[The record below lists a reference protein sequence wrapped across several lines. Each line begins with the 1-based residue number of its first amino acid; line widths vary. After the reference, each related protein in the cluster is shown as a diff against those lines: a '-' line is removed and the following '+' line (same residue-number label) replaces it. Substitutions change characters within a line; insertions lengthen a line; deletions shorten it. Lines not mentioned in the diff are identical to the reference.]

1 MARTKSKPIKV
12 NATVIDNPIEQLTNK
27 VLKEHTQA
35 IYDLALGIRQNQYAI
50 AYHLHEIS
58 VADCVKDDGFA
69 DVFEFAAKMFGFEK
83 NYTYKYINLWT
94 HFGLKNADT
103 GETSSLFLTDG
114 KDFNI
119 SNLIELNQFDKWQ
132 VKALMDAGIIS
143 VDSTQK
149 TIREVRKAI
158 KDGLIVFNETT
169 KSAAYVK
176 PTNTDTGEAETTGK
190 VDTNTDSNESSTGD
204 TDNSLADVGSV
215 DGSNNT
221 VDNGRVTIDDVNSW
235 GKSIFKDF
243 DDVLAAN
250 EHTYDD
256 TDLYNA
262 LIRVETSLAALANMD
277 AFKLNHVQ
285 IHKRVVSVGK
295 ALDGIRRVLVDD
307 EEKGNN

>member
-1 MARTKSKPIKV
+1 MARTKNKPIKV
-12 NATVIDNPIEQLTNK
+12 NATVIDNPIEQITNK

-132 VKALMDAGIIS
+132 VKALMDAGIIT

-176 PTNTDTGEAETTGK
+176 PTNTDTGKAETTGET
-190 VDTNTDSNESSTGD
+190 VSNETDNGINSDDTNSGVVSN
-204 TDNSLADVGSV
+204 GSV
-215 DGSNNT
+215 DGSSNV

-277 AFKLNHVQ
+277 AFKLNHAQ
-285 IHKRVVSVGK
+285 ICKRVISVGK
-295 ALDGIRRVLVDD
+295 AIDAIRRVMVDD
-307 EEKGNN
+307 EKGNN